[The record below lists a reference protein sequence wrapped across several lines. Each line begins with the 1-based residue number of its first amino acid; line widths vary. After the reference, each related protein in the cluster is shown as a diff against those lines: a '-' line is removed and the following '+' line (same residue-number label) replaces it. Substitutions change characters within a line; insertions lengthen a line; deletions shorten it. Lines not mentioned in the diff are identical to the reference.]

1 MHGRGSKP
9 ELIPAD
15 RMQPPSPLMQGRG
28 SKRELMG
35 GGRDR
40 LRVAPHA
47 GAWIETTAGRPGRAW
62 SRSPLMQG
70 RGSKPLKLKS
80 GQSTWSR
87 PSCRGVDRNE
97 VFETYRAPQRQSPL
111 MQGRGSKLFSYV
123 PTANGGAVAHT
134 AGEWIE
140 TGFICPDRKWWGG
153 RPSCR
158 GVDRK
163 CTRGNSRH

>member
-1 MHGRGSKP
+1 MQGRGSKH

-28 SKRELMG
+28 SKRELRG
-35 GGRDR
+35 AGRDR

-80 GQSTWSR
+80 GQSTWSCTY
-87 PSCRGVDRNE
+87 CRGVDPQE
-97 VFETYRAPQRQSPL
+97 VFENYPAPQSHAP
-111 MQGRGSKLFSYV
+111 
-123 PTANGGAVAHT
+123 PT
-134 AGEWIE
+134 
-140 TGFICPDRKWWGG
+140 
-153 RPSCR
+153 
-158 GVDRK
+158 
-163 CTRGNSRH
+163 